1 MAEKIIFQLKKYTN
15 IWMNTDSIMA
25 VWIFCFGAV
34 WAARPVLKNN
44 IVGILW
50 AILKGVFFI
59 FSGAKHLFF
68 FFFENVG

>member
-1 MAEKIIFQLKKYTN
+1 
-15 IWMNTDSIMA
+15 MNTDSIMA

-59 FSGAKHLFF
+59 FSGAKKSVKIVIKTLY
-68 FFFENVG
+68 VVSALKSCIK